1 MTHVVFG
8 TEVARRIKNCSE
20 KKYYTPRIMK
30 AFTLK
35 IFIILLD
42 YSFIYDIIINV
53 KVNNT

>member
-1 MTHVVFG
+1 MAHVVFG

-42 YSFIYDIIINV
+42 YNFICDIIINV
-53 KVNNT
+53 K